1 MVFGQAFSQFRT
13 YEDVI
18 VKLCQMFNIKDKPWM
33 WTKPVVTVRAFFYG
47 LSEDQIVQQLAGY
60 CHTGTFTCTVTRNAD
75 LLLNAYQ
82 DLTDCTVEDF
92 EETAEMHEETF
103 EETVI
108 NSLDT
113 LPEFSKPPVVSAP
126 VKAKEEHPDTQDD
139 TSVEPLEVYV
149 MEPNNDLQDLKS
161 VLMAELAELRNK
173 NNFMTDG
180 KIDKDKA
187 ELFFKRAEAVNSIAG
202 NITQIHNADVN
213 TKRLQLDVF
222 KTATDR
228 GLNVQLRG
236 NIMGLEIK

>member
-1 MVFGQAFSQFRT
+1 MVFGHKLEEFNSYT
-13 YEDVI
+13 DVI

-33 WTKPVVTVRAFFYG
+33 WTKPVLTVRAFFYG

-60 CHTGTFTCTVTRNAD
+60 CQTGTFTCTVTRNAD

-82 DLTDCTVEDF
+82 DIADCPVEDF
-92 EETAEMHEETF
+92 EETAEMQEESF
-103 EETVI
+103 EERVI

-113 LPEFSKPPVVSAP
+113 LPELSKTPVLP
-126 VKAKEEHPDTQDD
+126 NRQIKNKEE
-139 TSVEPLEVYV
+139 EPLEVYV
-149 MEPNNDLQDLKS
+149 METNNDLQDLKAM
-161 VLMAELAELRNK
+161 LMAELAEIRDK

-180 KIDKDKA
+180 KLDKDKA
-187 ELFFKRAEAVNSIAG
+187 ELFFKRAETVNAIAG
-202 NITQIHNADVN
+202 NIAQIHNADVN

-228 GLNVQLRG
+228 GLNVQLKG